1 MSKKH
6 RNGTTR
12 EQRKI
17 ALSRMDQFNYENQQA
32 MREGPT
38 VKKKWTKHDLL
49 NIQPKTERQR
59 DMFRA
64 YFQDDNICAYGSA
77 GTGKTF
83 LATFLAMTDILE
95 PNRKYQ
101 RVTFVRSIVPTRD
114 IGFLPGSI
122 EEKVEVYETPYQDI
136 MSELFGR
143 ASTYKDMKEAGLIEF
158 VPTSFVRG
166 TTWDDTI
173 VIVDEMQNMTAHEID
188 SVMTRIG
195 HNSRIIATGDLRQTD
210 LTKSARD
217 RCGMGDFLKIS
228 EKMRN
233 FSHIHFGRDDI
244 IRSDF
249 VKQWIIAS
257 EEYDQNVGS

>member
-1 MSKKH
+1 MSKKQRH
-6 RNGTTR
+6 SSTSR
-12 EQRKI
+12 ERKS
-17 ALSRMDQFNYENQQA
+17 AFAADPRATYEN
-32 MREGPT
+32 MRTSREGPS

-49 NIQPKTERQR
+49 NVQPKTEKQR
-59 DMFRA
+59 DMFQA
-64 YFQDDNICAYGSA
+64 YFQDDHLCAYGSA

-101 RVTFVRSIVPTRD
+101 KVTFVRSIVPTRD

-136 MSELFGR
+136 LSELFGR
-143 ASTYKDMKEAGLIEF
+143 SSTYKDMKEAGLIEF

-210 LTKSARD
+210 LTKSSRD

-228 EKMRN
+228 EKMRG
-233 FSHIHFGRDDI
+233 FAHVQFGREDI
-244 IRSDF
+244 VRSDF

-257 EEYDQNVGS
+257 EDHEEKTES